1 MRYYITIL
9 ITVLNCSLQAQTN
22 TPKAKVVPENI
33 DSIIF
38 FEKKF
43 SENETKPAPNNKKSF
58 EFKPGTKKI
67 LFVAGHATAHKREGV
82 TKPADSGTGS
92 LAVELNKLLN
102 VPILFTVFLSP
113 SDPNF
118 SDNNE
123 FKDSL
128 AKLLTKIKPIIVI
141 DLHGSNAFRP
151 YDVDFGTMNGK
162 SYRNRIDLLNS
173 LKTALKNE
181 GFINQSQDF
190 FSAEFNQTVTKFV
203 FNKGIPCIQLEINS
217 NNISADDGNIFGQKT
232 AQLLQALIRFADAI
246 PN

>member
-9 ITVLNCSLQAQTN
+9 ITLLNLGLQAQTN

-43 SENETKPAPNNKKSF
+43 SENERTPAPNNKKSF
-58 EFKPGTKKI
+58 EFKAGTKKI
-67 LFVAGHATAHKREGV
+67 LFVAGHATAHVREGSI
-82 TKPADSGTGS
+82 KPADSGTGS

-123 FKDSL
+123 FKDTL

-181 GFINQSQDF
+181 GLINQSQDF
-190 FSAEFNQTVTKFV
+190 FSAEQNQTVTKFV

-217 NNISADDGNIFGQKT
+217 NNISADDGNISGQKT
-232 AQLLQALIRFADAI
+232 AQLLQALIRFANAI